1 MRLLDPLSIREMAA
15 LVRDPVFRGRG
26 VPRGQGSPVLLV
38 PGFLSG
44 DWSLGML
51 YSWLERIGYK
61 PHYSGIVFNIQHSEH
76 LLASLRHRLIQIQ
89 RDAGMRVSVIG
100 HSRGGLLAKVL
111 SHRQPDAIEQVITL
125 GAPLADWTDLKTMT
139 HHAVG
144 VVKIASEIAYGRKF
158 SPEGRFDHDLEL
170 DPVVPTTSIYT
181 KSDEVVN
188 FRACLRPDI
197 PALPVWGSHNGL
209 VVNPE
214 AYRLIGRLLARP
226 RQPAARPD

>member
-1 MRLLDPLSIREMAA
+1 MRLLDPFSIREMAA

-26 VPRGQGSPVLLV
+26 VPRGHGGPVLLV

-44 DWSLGML
+44 DWSLGIL
-51 YSWLERIGYK
+51 HGWLERIGYK
-61 PHYSGIVFNIQHSEH
+61 PHYSGIVFNVQQSEH
-76 LLASLRHRLIQIQ
+76 LLAVLRHRVIQIQ
-89 RDAGMRVSVIG
+89 TEADTRVSVIG

-111 SHRQPDAIEQVITL
+111 SHRRPDAIEQVITL
-125 GAPLADWTDLKTMT
+125 GSPLADWTDLKTMT

-144 VVKIASEIAYGRKF
+144 VVKIANEVAYGRKMN
-158 SPEGRFDHDLEL
+158 PEGRFDHDLEL
-170 DPVVPTTSIYT
+170 DPAVPTTSIYT

-214 AYRLIGRLLARP
+214 VYRLVGRLLARP
-226 RQPAARPD
+226 KRTN